1 MRFSMLTFF
10 KTEPRQQSIEDKILA
25 MSDHA
30 VHVTVPQQ
38 LRETGLFTEHEIER
52 AVDWLVA
59 YREHHH
65 LDVIE

>member
-1 MRFSMLTFF
+1 MLTLF
-10 KTEPRQQSIEDKILA
+10 KAEPRQQSIEDKILA

-38 LRETGLFTEHEIER
+38 LRETGLFTEDEIER
-52 AVDWLVA
+52 AVDWLVQ
-59 YREHHH
+59 YREQHH

>member
-1 MRFSMLTFF
+1 MLSLFN
-10 KTEPRQQSIEDKILA
+10 TEQHEQSLEDKILA
-25 MSDHA
+25 MSEHT

-38 LRETGLFTEHEIER
+38 LRETGLFTEDEIER

-59 YREHHH
+59 YREQRH

>member
-1 MRFSMLTFF
+1 MLSLFN
-10 KTEPRQQSIEDKILA
+10 TEPRRQSIEDKIIA

-38 LRETGLFTEHEIER
+38 LRETGLFTEDEIER
-52 AVDWLVA
+52 TVAWLVQ
-59 YREHHH
+59 YREQHH